1 MSYDNKDLKNISM
14 IVSSNFKIDDI
25 DSSKILIDTIEKS
38 ISSVIECVI
47 NKTTLSEKDRLELD
61 TIFSNVRKKTLL

>member
-25 DSSKILIDTIEKS
+25 DSSKILIDTIETS
-38 ISSVIECVI
+38 IASVIECVI
-47 NKTTLSEKDRLELD
+47 NKTTLSEKDRSELD

>member
-47 NKTTLSEKDRLELD
+47 NKTTLSEKDKSELD

>member
-38 ISSVIECVI
+38 ISSVIECEI
-47 NKTTLSEKDRLELD
+47 NKIALSEKDKAELD
-61 TIFSNVRKKTLL
+61 KIFSNVRKKTLL

>member
-1 MSYDNKDLKNISM
+1 MSHDNKDLKNISM

-47 NKTTLSEKDRLELD
+47 NKTALSEKDKAELD
-61 TIFSNVRKKTLL
+61 KIFSNVRKKTLL